1 MPLPWLSYIFR
12 LIHFKA
18 EICSACKCNY
28 LQTWLLMCTS
38 AVLKK
43 SLSIRPVDQQQ
54 RQLAVSFCCRWCYV
68 RSGVIVSAR
77 KVGSAMNRFYTKQTK
92 IFGPENIC
100 ICFFLKV
107 SKKLFVA
114 QKINLKETLIF
125 GGEYSIFPNPY
136 LGRQIW
142 NWNTKNKNQKLKFS
156 SFICLSW
163 VVMAEWYC

>member
-1 MPLPWLSYIFR
+1 MPLPWLSYIYW

-18 EICSACKCNY
+18 EICSACKCNC
-28 LQTWLLMCTS
+28 LQTWLSVYTS
-38 AVLKK
+38 AVLKYCMGI

-54 RQLAVSFCCRWCYV
+54 RQLAVSFYCRWCYV
-68 RSGVIVSAR
+68 GSGVVVSAR
-77 KVGSAMNRFYTKQTK
+77 RVGSAMNRFYTKQTK

-107 SKKLFVA
+107 SEKLFVA

-136 LGRQIW
+136 LGRRIW

-156 SFICLSW
+156 SFICLS
-163 VVMAEWYC
+163 